1 MRLLSLLFVLGCAS
15 STPPPA
21 PTPVTSPPHA
31 HADHRHHAAGVH
43 HGFEDAEKWA
53 AVFDDPA
60 RDAWQRPDEVVAL
73 LSLKPGMT
81 VADVGAGTGY
91 FVGRLSAAV
100 GPAGTVI
107 ATDVEPNMV
116 RYLEDRA
123 KRDGWTNVR
132 AVQSAPADPTLGA
145 ATADR
150 ILIVDVWHHLADR
163 VAYARK
169 LAAALR
175 PGGTIAIV
183 DFTLETERGPPKA
196 HRLAADAII
205 AELAQAGLAAEVVP
219 EQLPD
224 QYVIIARAR

>member
-1 MRLLSLLFVLGCAS
+1 M
-15 STPPPA
+15 
-21 PTPVTSPPHA
+21 
-31 HADHRHHAAGVH
+31 H

-53 AVFDDPA
+53 AVFDDPD

-100 GPAGTVI
+100 GPTGKVI

-116 RYLEDRA
+116 RYLEERA

-183 DFTLETERGPPKA
+183 DFTLDAERGPPKT

-205 AELAQAGLAAEVVP
+205 AELAQAGLTAEVVP